1 MAQQRAI
8 ASSYSLLGGCHVGRD
23 GEAINFISY
32 GISHTEDEDAI
43 TLCSRQ
49 ADKVE
54 SSWNVMAHGDA
65 REEKWRGK
73 GRMEWEASALHTA
86 THYLGT

>member
-54 SSWNVMAHGDA
+54 SS
-65 REEKWRGK
+65 
-73 GRMEWEASALHTA
+73 
-86 THYLGT
+86 